1 MMNPSGLTVTAPTD
15 REIVMTR
22 VFSAPRK
29 LVFDAWTKPEL
40 VKRWLLGPPGW
51 TMPVCEIDLRVGG
64 KYRFEWRG
72 QDGTVMGMGGVYR
85 EIVIPE
91 RIINTQLFDE
101 DWTGGETLARSFLSS
116 AMAKPRSRT
125 KFSIP
130 RAKLATARSKPTWRR
145 ASKPDTPGS
154 TKFSGRWTDAR
165 SGVLVAQASACVVL
179 RSSSFQFKI
188 TQA

>member
-1 MMNPSGLTVTAPTD
+1 MKSEEKREVMTNPLGLTVTTPTD

-22 VFSAPRK
+22 VFNAPRK

-51 TMPVCEIDLRVGG
+51 TMPVCEIDLCVGG

-91 RIINTQLFDE
+91 RIVNTQLFDE
-101 DWTGGETLARSFLSS
+101 DWTGGETLVTLLFVERDSKTTLTNKVLDA
-116 AMAKPRSRT
+116 SRE
-125 KFSIP
+125 
-130 RAKLATARSKPTWRR
+130 ARR
-145 ASKPDTPGS
+145 AGLT
-154 TKFSGRWTDAR
+154 TGRAQ
-165 SGVLVAQASACVVL
+165 GVEM
-179 RSSSFQFKI
+179 R
-188 TQA
+188 